1 MEDYYIEVRR
11 VTEFIEKKVNGFKP
25 QIGLITGTG
34 LSGIVDKFEVELKLP
49 YGDIPGFPVSTVQ
62 SHKGQLVFA
71 NYHGLKLVVL
81 QGRFHYYEGYS
92 MQELTLPVRVLKELG
107 CERFIFSNVTG
118 SVNPDYEMGDV
129 VFIRDHINLM
139 GSNPLRG
146 KNFDK
151 WGPRFPDMK
160 STYNEDW
167 NRRCKEIAESIG
179 FTSHL
184 GVYCAFAGPN
194 LETPAEYIFLNR
206 IGADLVGMSTVP
218 EVLVAKHM
226 EVPVLVFSLVSNKC
240 YPPEAIRETSVEDVI
255 SVGEEKA
262 PLLQDMLC
270 KILESRVLLED

>member
-1 MEDYYIEVRR
+1 MEDYYVEVRR
-11 VTEFIEKKVNGFKP
+11 VTEFIEKKANGFMP

-34 LSGIVDKFEVELKLP
+34 LSGIVDKFEVVLELP

-71 NYHGLKLVVL
+71 NYHGLNLVIL

-92 MQELTLPVRVLKELG
+92 MQDLTLPVRVLKELG
-107 CERFIFSNVTG
+107 CERFIISNVTG

-139 GSNPLRG
+139 GANPLRG
-146 KNFDK
+146 KNFEQ

-167 NRRCKEIAESIG
+167 NRRCMEVAEGIG
-179 FTSHL
+179 FTAHS

-206 IGADLVGMSTVP
+206 IGADVVGMSTVP

-262 PLLQDMLC
+262 PLLQEMLC
-270 KILESRVLLED
+270 KILESGILLED